1 MERFIQKYED
11 KIMGIL
17 VGFDRLVLRGTLRTL
32 SVASGMMYFLGRMG
46 VLLKDFGAYVE
57 ETTGQLK
64 AASLDT
70 ARRLDR
76 PIRYLPSSRIRKET
90 IAREIAEADGVTDGL
105 ICVLS
110 CVEPCVSYEIRR
122 DKLAKKLVL
131 EPRHRKCLHLYHYWI
146 DPVFGFM
153 HGRIQTW
160 FPFTIQICLNGR
172 EWLAGQ
178 MDHSKISYER
188 RENCFSWIEDIGGA
202 QELMGQMLRLSWS
215 CLLDGIADRLNPA
228 HNEIFGRFRE
238 HYYWSVHQSE
248 WATDIL
254 FKSSSDLANIYPS
267 LVRGAISTFSSK
279 DVMRFL
285 GKRLNGNFRGEV
297 VSSYKE
303 RPEGVRLKHLCKS
316 NSVKVYD
323 KQGSVLRVETTINQ
337 PRDFRVYRRK
347 EGDQHGPLSWQRMRK
362 GIADLHRRAEVSD
375 SSNRRYLDALG
386 CLDTDTALGK
396 LVEPICRRKK
406 WKGRMV
412 RAIRPWSADDHTL
425 LKAVSRGEFA
435 VNGFRNRDIVGAV
448 IASKFNSSKEQRNAS
463 SRVTRKLRLLR
474 GHGIIRKVPRTNR
487 YMVTKTGRKIVTA
500 VLSMQD
506 VTLQQLTKAAA

>member
-11 KIMGIL
+11 KVIGIL
-17 VGFDRLVLRGTLRTL
+17 AGFDRLVLRGTLRAL

-57 ETTGQLK
+57 ETTEQLK
-64 AASLDT
+64 AASLEA

-76 PIRYLPSSRIRKET
+76 PIRYLPSSSIRKET
-90 IAREIAEADGVTDGL
+90 IAREIAEADGVSEGL
-105 ICVLS
+105 ICVLT

-122 DKLAKKLVL
+122 DKLNKKLVL

-160 FPFTIQICLNGR
+160 FPFTIQICINGR

-178 MDHSKISYER
+178 MDRSGISYER
-188 RENCFSWIEDIGGA
+188 RENCFVWIEDIKRG
-202 QELMGQMLRLSWS
+202 QELMDEMLRLSWP

-228 HNEIFGRFRE
+228 HHEILGRFRE
-238 HYYWSVHQSE
+238 HYYWSAHQSE

-254 FKSSSDLANIYPS
+254 FESSSSLARIYPS
-267 LVRGAISTFSSK
+267 LVRGAISAFSSK

-285 GKRLNGNFRGEV
+285 GKKPTGNFRGEV
-297 VSSYKE
+297 VSSYKR
-303 RPEGVRLKHLCKS
+303 RPEGVRVKHYYKS
-316 NSVKVYD
+316 NSVKVYN
-323 KQGSVLRVETTINQ
+323 KQGSILRVETTINE

-347 EGDQHGPLSWQRMRK
+347 EGDRDGPCYWLRMRK
-362 GIADLHRRAEVSD
+362 GIADLHRRAKVSD

-386 CLDTDTALGK
+386 CLDTDTVLGK
-396 LVEPICRRKK
+396 LVEPICRRRK

-412 RAIRPWSADDHTL
+412 RALRPWSADDSAL
-425 LKAVSRGEFA
+425 LKAVSRGEFSI
-435 VNGFRNRDIVGAV
+435 NGFRNRDIVRVLVG
-448 IASKFNSSKEQRNAS
+448 SNFNSLKGHRNAS
-463 SRVTRKLRLLR
+463 GRVTRKLRLLR
-474 GHGIIRKVPRTNR
+474 AHRIIRKVPHTNR
-487 YMVTKTGRKIVTA
+487 YILTRAGRKITAA
-500 VLSMQD
+500 VLGMQG
-506 VTLQQLTKAAA
+506 VTLQQLTKGAA